1 MKPQNDLNKNAT
13 GGAPVQISEEEI
25 LTILCEEVV
34 PAEGCTEPIAL
45 AYAAAKAR
53 AILGV
58 EPTQVDV
65 HVSGNMIKNVKSVV
79 IPNSGG
85 LVGIPA
91 AVAMGIVAGEADK
104 ELMVISQVTDK
115 QRKEVKAFMDKTKI
129 RLLHEQTE
137 AKLYI
142 RIVLREMEN
151 DQLKHCVSVELK
163 HLHTNITE
171 IIKDG
176 KEVLKRPCNDADF
189 NSPLTDRER
198 LTIWGIYNVA
208 KSIDIEKIAPLFEE
222 VIDKNQ
228 KIAQE
233 GLDGRYGINIGQLI
247 QQNMDSGFYGK
258 DARNLAASLASA
270 ASDAR
275 MSGCPLPVMTTSGSG
290 NQGLAASLP
299 LIGYARFIDTPREE
313 LIRALFFSHAATV
326 HIKTNVGR
334 LSAYCGVICASAAVS
349 GAFCFL
355 KHEPF
360 ETIAHAIMNTLGDLS
375 GIICDGAKA
384 SCAMKI
390 ATSTYAAFDAAILA
404 MRGRYLMG
412 GDGII
417 ATDIEDT
424 LRNIGSLSQEGMK
437 KTDDVIIDIMINK

>member
-1 MKPQNDLNKNAT
+1 MNIQNDLNNKAMD
-13 GGAPVQISEEEI
+13 GGPIAISEEDI
-25 LTILCEEVV
+25 LTILREEVV

-45 AYAAAKAR
+45 AYAAAKAKD
-53 AILGV
+53 ILGDI
-58 EPTQVDV
+58 PNQVDI

-91 AVAMGIVAGEADK
+91 AVAMGLIAGRSEK
-104 ELMVISQVTDK
+104 ELMVISQVTDEEREAVRDFIK
-115 QRKEVKAFMDKTKI
+115 QTKI
-129 RLLHEQTE
+129 QLFHEQTE
-137 AKLYI
+137 AKLYV
-142 RIVLREMEN
+142 RIVLRQVVSGEV
-151 DQLKHCVSVELK
+151 KHCVSVELK

-176 KEVLKRPCNDADF
+176 HEVLKRPCNDADF
-189 NSPLTDRER
+189 NSPLTDREK
-198 LTIWGIYNVA
+198 LSIWGIYQVA
-208 KSIDIEKIAPLFEE
+208 KSIDISKISSLFND
-222 VIDKNQ
+222 VIEKNQ

-247 QQNMDSGFYGK
+247 QQNMESGFYGK
-258 DARNLAASLASA
+258 DARNVAASLASA

-299 LIGYARFIDTPREE
+299 LIAYAQFMNISHDE

-355 KHEPF
+355 KNEPF

-437 KTDDVIIDIMINK
+437 ITDDVIIDIMINK

>member
-1 MKPQNDLNKNAT
+1 MNIQNDLNNKAMD
-13 GGAPVQISEEEI
+13 GGPIAISEEDI
-25 LTILCEEVV
+25 LTILREEVV

-45 AYAAAKAR
+45 AYAAAKAKD
-53 AILGV
+53 ILGDI
-58 EPTQVDV
+58 PNQVDI

-91 AVAMGIVAGEADK
+91 AVAMGLIAGRSEK
-104 ELMVISQVTDK
+104 ELMVISQVTDEEREAVRDFIK
-115 QRKEVKAFMDKTKI
+115 QTKI
-129 RLLHEQTE
+129 QLLHEQTE
-137 AKLYI
+137 AKLYV
-142 RIVLREMEN
+142 RIVLRQVVSGEV
-151 DQLKHCVSVELK
+151 KHCVSVELK

-176 KEVLKRPCNDADF
+176 HEVLKRPCNDADF
-189 NSPLTDRER
+189 NSPLTDREK
-198 LTIWGIYNVA
+198 LSIWGIYQVA
-208 KSIDIEKIAPLFEE
+208 KSIDISKISSLFND
-222 VIDKNQ
+222 VIEKNQ

-247 QQNMDSGFYGK
+247 QQNMESGFYGK
-258 DARNLAASLASA
+258 DARNVAASLASA

-299 LIGYARFIDTPREE
+299 LIAYAQFMNISHDE

-355 KHEPF
+355 KNEPF

-424 LRNIGSLSQEGMK
+424 LHNIGSLSQEGMK
-437 KTDDVIIDIMINK
+437 ITDDVIIDIMINK